1 MSIRVKNLKH
11 IYEKGMPGESI
22 ALEDISFEVADGE
35 FLGII
40 GHTGS
45 GKSTLLQHL
54 NGLLKPDEGSIVIGD
69 TDITASGISMVEIR
83 KRIGLVFQYPEY
95 QLFEET
101 VAKDVA
107 FGPRNLGLEEEEI
120 QERVK
125 EAMELVGLD
134 YEEFKDRSPFELSGV
149 QKRRAAIAGVIA
161 MRPEVLILDEPT
173 AGLDPKAHK
182 DVLAMI
188 EEVHRRTGNITILV
202 SHNMADI
209 ARLSDKVLVIDSGH
223 MVAMGTPKEVF
234 SHREELS
241 SVGLDLPPIT
251 QLTEALRDCG
261 MKIEETILSIDEAA
275 DQIAG
280 YLNDKGNIRC

>member
-35 FLGII
+35 FLVII

-107 FGPRNLGLEEEEI
+107 FGPRNLGLEEEEK
-120 QERVK
+120 QQRVK
-125 EAMELVGLD
+125 EALELLGLD
-134 YEEFKDRSPFELSGV
+134 Y
-149 QKRRAAIAGVIA
+149 
-161 MRPEVLILDEPT
+161 
-173 AGLDPKAHK
+173 
-182 DVLAMI
+182 
-188 EEVHRRTGNITILV
+188 
-202 SHNMADI
+202 
-209 ARLSDKVLVIDSGH
+209 
-223 MVAMGTPKEVF
+223 
-234 SHREELS
+234 
-241 SVGLDLPPIT
+241 
-251 QLTEALRDCG
+251 
-261 MKIEETILSIDEAA
+261 
-275 DQIAG
+275 
-280 YLNDKGNIRC
+280 